1 MDGAG
6 MGAVPDAS
14 AAIERTPVT
23 ARGHSDAAFTAR
35 DWGLL
40 IFVGAVFGSS
50 FLFIEIALTA
60 LAPPVIT
67 FLRLLLGFLTLSLFP
82 RARGTRMTRADA
94 RRVSAIG
101 LVWLGLPLMLFPIAQ
116 QWIDSAVAGML
127 NGAMPLMTV
136 GWTVLIARTLPGR
149 SQALGLSV
157 GFVGIVAVS
166 LPEIPVGSLGTVT
179 TLLGAALSLTAAML
193 YGLAATLVTPLQQRY
208 GSLAVMHRAQRSAL
222 LFVLPFA
229 LFGLRSS
236 SISVPSLLAI
246 IPLGILGTALAFI
259 AIATLIGR
267 VGAPRGSVGVY
278 LVPLVAIVLGVAFL
292 GEQVHPLALGGALLI
307 VLGAWLTSRSEVRR

>member
-1 MDGAG
+1 

-14 AAIERTPVT
+14 AAGTGRTPVT
-23 ARGHSDAAFTAR
+23 ARGRSDAAFTAR

-40 IFVGAVFGSS
+40 VFVGAVFGSS
-50 FLFIEIALTA
+50 FLFIEIGLTA
-60 LAPPVIT
+60 LAPAVIT

-82 RARGTRMTRADA
+82 RARGTRMTRSDA

-101 LVWLGLPLMLFPIAQ
+101 LVWLGLPLMLFPVAQ

-136 GWTVLIARTLPGR
+136 GWTALIARTLPGR
-149 SQALGLSV
+149 SQALGLGV
-157 GFVGIVAVS
+157 GFLGIVAVS
-166 LPEIPVGSLGTVT
+166 LPEIPVGSLGTPT
-179 TLLGAALSLTAAML
+179 TLLGASLALAAASL

-208 GSLAVMHRAQRSAL
+208 GSLAVMHRAQRAAL

-229 LFGLRSS
+229 LYGLRSS
-236 SISVPSLLAI
+236 TFSVPSLLAMV
-246 IPLGILGTALAFI
+246 PLGILGTALAFI

-278 LVPLVAIVLGVAFL
+278 LVPLVAIVLGVVFL

>member
-1 MDGAG
+1 

-14 AAIERTPVT
+14 AAGAGRTPVT
-23 ARGHSDAAFTAR
+23 ARGRSDAAFTAR

-40 IFVGAVFGSS
+40 VFVGAVFGSS
-50 FLFIEIALTA
+50 FLFIEIGLTA
-60 LAPPVIT
+60 LAPAVIT

-82 RARGTRMTRADA
+82 RARGTRMTRSDA

-101 LVWLGLPLMLFPIAQ
+101 LVWLGLPLMLFPVAQ

-136 GWTVLIARTLPGR
+136 GWTALIARTLPGR
-149 SQALGLSV
+149 SQALGLGV
-157 GFVGIVAVS
+157 GFLGIVAVS
-166 LPEIPVGSLGTVT
+166 LPEIPVGSLGTAT
-179 TLLGAALSLTAAML
+179 TLLGASLALAAASL

-208 GSLAVMHRAQRSAL
+208 GSLAVMHRAQRAAL

-229 LFGLRSS
+229 LYGLRSS
-236 SISVPSLLAI
+236 TFSVPSMLAM

-278 LVPLVAIVLGVAFL
+278 LVPLVAIVLGVVFL